1 MDTSASE
8 RPGERLVK
16 KSGKTPSALWV
27 ARLLNAIANEGSDK
41 T

>member
-8 RPGERLVK
+8 RPGELVK

-27 ARLLNAIANEGSDK
+27 ARLLDAVANEGSDE